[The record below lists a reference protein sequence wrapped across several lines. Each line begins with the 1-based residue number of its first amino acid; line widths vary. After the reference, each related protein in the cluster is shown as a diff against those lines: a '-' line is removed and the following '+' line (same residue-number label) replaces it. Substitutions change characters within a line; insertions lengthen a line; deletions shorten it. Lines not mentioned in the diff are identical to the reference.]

1 MKAVAKTVEPAAR
14 EAPLDH
20 IRPAYL
26 EALTLVERLHRRL
39 LDVIKDEF
47 DRRGRS
53 DINSVQALLLYN
65 IGDKEL
71 TAGELRT
78 RGYYLGS
85 NVSYNLKKLV
95 EMAFLDHQRSRV
107 DRRSVRIKLTD
118 KGREVRDIIET
129 LYQKHVRTVE
139 QVGGINAEEFSTL
152 NKSLHRLERFWT
164 DQILYRLYF
173 DCGWIDLPRPAG
185 RGFLLG
191 CRKSRSGALDVGPAV
206 LHSPMLGGWQ
216 AICYCR
222 TQSQILPGRMI
233 FSENRLP
240 LFGIMRFPKDR
251 RRPCPAP
258 GDCDVGDL
266 EPQANKRRGGIV
278 LGRLGRG

>member
-1 MKAVAKTVEPAAR
+1 MIKAVATAVETAERSAGQ
-14 EAPLDH
+14 APVQPL
-20 IRPAYL
+20 YL

-47 DRRGRS
+47 DRRGRA

-95 EMAFLDHQRSRV
+95 ELGFLDHQRSRV

-118 KGREVRDIIET
+118 KGGDVRDIVEQ

-139 QVGGINAEEFSTL
+139 QVGGINSDEFVTL

-164 DQILYRLYF
+164 DQILYRL
-173 DCGWIDLPRPAG
+173 
-185 RGFLLG
+185 
-191 CRKSRSGALDVGPAV
+191 
-206 LHSPMLGGWQ
+206 
-216 AICYCR
+216 
-222 TQSQILPGRMI
+222 
-233 FSENRLP
+233 
-240 LFGIMRFPKDR
+240 
-251 RRPCPAP
+251 
-258 GDCDVGDL
+258 
-266 EPQANKRRGGIV
+266 
-278 LGRLGRG
+278 

>member
-1 MKAVAKTVEPAAR
+1 MKTLAKVAEPAESADR
-14 EAPLDH
+14 AERIGQVRPL
-20 IRPAYL
+20 YL

-95 EMAFLDHQRSRV
+95 EMGFLDHQRSRV

-118 KGREVRDIIET
+118 KGIEVRDAVEQ

-139 QVGGINAEEFSTL
+139 QVGGISNDEFAAL
-152 NKSLHRLERFWT
+152 NKALHRLERFWT
-164 DQILYRLYF
+164 DQILYRL
-173 DCGWIDLPRPAG
+173 
-185 RGFLLG
+185 
-191 CRKSRSGALDVGPAV
+191 
-206 LHSPMLGGWQ
+206 
-216 AICYCR
+216 
-222 TQSQILPGRMI
+222 
-233 FSENRLP
+233 
-240 LFGIMRFPKDR
+240 
-251 RRPCPAP
+251 
-258 GDCDVGDL
+258 
-266 EPQANKRRGGIV
+266 
-278 LGRLGRG
+278 

>member
-1 MKAVAKTVEPAAR
+1 MKAVAKTVEPAAH
-14 EAPLDH
+14 EARLDH
-20 IRPAYL
+20 IQPLYL

-47 DRRGRS
+47 DRRGHA

-65 IGDKEL
+65 VGDKEL

-95 EMAFLDHQRSRV
+95 EMGFLDHQRSRV

-118 KGREVRDIIET
+118 KGQEVRNIVDT

-139 QVGGINAEEFSTL
+139 QVGGISSDEFSTL

-164 DQILYRLYF
+164 DQILYRL
-173 DCGWIDLPRPAG
+173 
-185 RGFLLG
+185 
-191 CRKSRSGALDVGPAV
+191 
-206 LHSPMLGGWQ
+206 
-216 AICYCR
+216 
-222 TQSQILPGRMI
+222 
-233 FSENRLP
+233 
-240 LFGIMRFPKDR
+240 
-251 RRPCPAP
+251 
-258 GDCDVGDL
+258 
-266 EPQANKRRGGIV
+266 
-278 LGRLGRG
+278 